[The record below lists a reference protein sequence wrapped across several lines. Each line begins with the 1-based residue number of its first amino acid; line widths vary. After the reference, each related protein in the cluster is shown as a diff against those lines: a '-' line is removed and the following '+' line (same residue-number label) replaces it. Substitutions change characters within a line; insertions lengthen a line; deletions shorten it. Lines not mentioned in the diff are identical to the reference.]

1 MFKRKKFLIAGLL
14 LVLALGYLAYMGFK
28 GAGSYFLTVSELQSQ
43 NEDMRGKELKV
54 LGKVEPDYSWDSKN
68 LLLTFTITD
77 QGASLPVKYSGVKPD
92 TFDAGVE
99 VVVDGK
105 INTEGI
111 LEADTILTKCPSK
124 YVPSK

>member
-14 LVLALGYLAYMGFK
+14 LVLALGYLAHMGLK

-43 NEDMRGKELKV
+43 NKDIRGKDLKV

-77 QGASLPVKYSGVKPD
+77 QAASLPVRYSGVKPD